1 MPGKKT
7 DFWGVDR
14 LWLAKIAMPA
24 IRRGLIP
31 VKTLS
36 APSDYMELV
45 LVLPPQQEGFMSRFV
60 VRFLKDV
67 LGENGREAEICQG
80 SLQIDASDEV
90 DATERAK
97 RKFCE
102 TQALRHWSLH
112 ADRIQVS
119 ASDSQS

>member
-1 MPGKKT
+1 
-7 DFWGVDR
+7 
-14 LWLAKIAMPA
+14 
-24 IRRGLIP
+24 
-31 VKTLS
+31 
-36 APSDYMELV
+36 MELA

-60 VRFLKDV
+60 VKFMKDV

-80 SLQIDASDEV
+80 LLEIDASDKV
-90 DATERAK
+90 DAAERAK

-119 ASDSQS
+119 QADVPS